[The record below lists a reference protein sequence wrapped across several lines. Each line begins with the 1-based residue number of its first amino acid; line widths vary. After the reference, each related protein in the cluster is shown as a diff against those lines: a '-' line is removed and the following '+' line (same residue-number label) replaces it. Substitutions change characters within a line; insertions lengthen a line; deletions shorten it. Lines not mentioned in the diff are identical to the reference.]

1 MGSIRI
7 VPMFASALGDAVL
20 QLIGCLF
27 GRHRPDREQ
36 LRGYRGAF
44 FGPCKGCQ
52 RRMYRSTNGW
62 RLAKPG
68 DSIRPADGYSEGR
81 RRGDHTADAHGGLS
95 AE

>member
-1 MGSIRI
+1 
-7 VPMFASALGDAVL
+7 MFATTPGGIAVL

-36 LRGYRGAF
+36 LKGYRGEF

-52 RRMYRSTNGW
+52 RRMYRSVNGW

-81 RRGDHTADAHGGLS
+81 RGGDRTAEAPEHPS
-95 AE
+95 AM